1 MTLSAVL
8 LAGGES
14 TRMGRDKATLDW
26 RGRPLWAWQ
35 LEKLRALTANIFV
48 STRSDVPWRPAA
60 VKIIIDGSPSR
71 GPLSGLTAAL
81 AKMDTDR
88 LLVLAIDM
96 PFITLSNLKQLCDSA
111 EPGVGAVPL
120 VNGKVEPLAAV
131 YPKTAAPIFAKA
143 LSGTDH
149 SVQQVVR
156 RLTALALVRQIP
168 IADTAADFF
177 RSVNYPADLQGELS
191 GTASLPKIS

>member
-8 LAGGES
+8 LAGGQS

-35 LEKLRALTANIFV
+35 LEKLRALTSDIFV
-48 STRSDVPWRPAA
+48 STRSDVPWRPPG
-60 VKIIIDGSPSR
+60 VKSVIDESPSR

-81 AKMDTDR
+81 AAMDTDR
-88 LLVLAIDM
+88 LLVLAVDM

-111 EPGVGAVPL
+111 EPGIGAVPV
-120 VNGKVEPLAAV
+120 VNGRVEPLAAV
-131 YPKTAAPIFAKA
+131 YPRSAASTFAAA
-143 LSGTDH
+143 LNRTDH
-149 SVQQVVR
+149 SVQGVVR
-156 RLTALALVRQIP
+156 QLTALDLVRQIR

-177 RSVNYPADLQGELS
+177 RSVNCPSDLE
-191 GTASLPKIS
+191 T